1 MYLSIEEEYFSVELT
16 PILRIALM
24 NNTPPEKSILM
35 ILHIFLN
42 IVFSLVFKHR
52 TDWCLVSGLL
62 YPLVVCLQIIAL

>member
-1 MYLSIEEEYFSVELT
+1 MYLSIEEEYFSVEVT

-52 TDWCLVSGLL
+52 TD
-62 YPLVVCLQIIAL
+62 

>member
-1 MYLSIEEEYFSVELT
+1 MYLSIEEEYFPVEVT

-35 ILHIFLN
+35 ILPIFLN

-52 TDWCLVSGLL
+52 TD
-62 YPLVVCLQIIAL
+62 